1 MTIPAEVIN
10 GLQKNGLLW
19 EVRQAVCE
27 ACGREGVKINIVF
40 VNTGTR
46 INVAKLNSYKDAV
59 DFISDLKKAGIIVS

>member
-1 MTIPAEVIN
+1 MTIPADVIN

-27 ACGREGVKINIVF
+27 TCGREGVSVNIVF
-40 VNTGTR
+40 VGTGTR
-46 INVAKLNSYKDAV
+46 INVSNLDSYKNAV